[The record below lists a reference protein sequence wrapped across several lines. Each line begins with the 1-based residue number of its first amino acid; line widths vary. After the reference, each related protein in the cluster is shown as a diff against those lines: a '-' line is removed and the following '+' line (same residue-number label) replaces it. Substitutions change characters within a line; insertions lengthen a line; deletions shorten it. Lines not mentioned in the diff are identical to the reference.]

1 MNQNDLLNMRYA
13 TITEARTDMYKLLE
27 ARPANYSLD
36 APLYNDPHMFRIDME
51 EIFQK
56 EWLFVG
62 MTSEIPKR
70 GDYITVEIGQN
81 PVLVI
86 RDADGSVN
94 AFHNTCRHRGSRICT
109 EHRGKVANLVCPYH
123 QWTYDLKGNLLF
135 AGTEMGDTF
144 DKQQHGLK
152 KAHCKTAGGFIFVSL
167 GKEEPQGD
175 FDEFLATLEEYMA
188 PYDVENTKLAAESN
202 MYERANWKLVLEN
215 NRECYHCAGSHPE
228 LLNTLLE
235 WDDTNDPR
243 APQDFLD
250 HYAAQAAKWDAEGI
264 PHEHKSFGPG
274 LRNRIVRM
282 PLKKGVKVMTIDGGE
297 GCKKLMGN
305 IQNPELGSMR
315 ILHLPNSWNHM
326 QSDHF
331 IVFRVLPISAQESL
345 VTTKWFVHKDAVEGV
360 DYDPERLRQVWDAT
374 NDQDRVLGEQNQLGI
389 NSLGYQP
396 GPYSETYEFGV
407 MNFLEW
413 YSETIKKN
421 LSK

>member
-1 MNQNDLLNMRYA
+1 MNQNDLLNIRHA
-13 TITEARTDMYKLLE
+13 TLQEAKAEMKTLLE
-27 ARPANYSLD
+27 TRQHNYSLD
-36 APLYNDPHMFRIDME
+36 AALYNDPHMFRVDME
-51 EIFQK
+51 EVFQK

-70 GDYITVEIGQN
+70 GDYFTVEIGQN
-81 PVLVI
+81 PVLIV

-135 AGTEMGDTF
+135 AGTEMGGEF
-144 DKQQHGLK
+144 DLKQHGLK
-152 KAHCKTAGGFIFVSL
+152 KAFCKTAGGFIFISL
-167 GKEEPQGD
+167 ADKEPVGD
-175 FDEFLATLEEYMA
+175 FDEFLQTLEEYME
-188 PYDVENTKLAAESN
+188 PYDVENTKLAVESN
-202 MYERANWKLVLEN
+202 MYEKANWKLVLEN
-215 NRECYHCAGSHPE
+215 NRECYHCSGSHPE

-235 WDDTNDPR
+235 WDDINDPR
-243 APQDFLD
+243 ASKEFID
-250 HYAAQAAKWDAEGI
+250 HYNTQAQQWDAEGI
-264 PHEHKSFGPG
+264 PHEHKSYGPG

-282 PLKKGVKVMTIDGGE
+282 PLKKGTKVMTIDGQE
-297 GCKKLMGN
+297 GCKKMLGRVK
-305 IQNPELGSMR
+305 NPQLGSMR

-331 IVFRVLPISAQESL
+331 IVFRVLPISAQETM

-360 DYDPERLRQVWDAT
+360 DYDVERLRKVWDAT

-389 NSLGYQP
+389 NSVGYQP

-407 MNFLEW
+407 INFLEW
-413 YSETIKKN
+413 YSETIKSN
-421 LSK
+421 LA